1 MSLGIYF
8 GPKEIYVVDSKG
20 RKPAKVC
27 QIPQVAAAA
36 GELEEA
42 APSEAKM
49 IELVALFK
57 DELRRNK
64 IDAREATLCLSG
76 QDLIIRTF
84 EVPQMPREE
93 LTSAISFEAKK
104 YIPFKIE
111 DMISDYQV
119 MSDKISRTNLIL
131 FMGIK
136 RDTFERYISLL
147 SQLNLKASDIEYSAF
162 SVFRALNICKLSTDG
177 IMGIITADLSRED
190 EVNFVVM
197 ENGFPLFS
205 RDIVLGGA
213 VQEADKGAGMALEKL
228 KTEIRISLD
237 YYNRKFPTK
246 NIKRMYLVCN
256 EEHRLD
262 IETFI
267 TQIGP
272 FVQFVD
278 ITRNIEGA
286 PPFALSFIKG
296 FCASLSG
303 TIKTSIKTN
312 LLAAKD
318 RVVAVKE
325 KAAPAVE
332 AAPLFEG
339 VKINAK
345 VVLLGLAICIASF
358 VLGTS
363 RLQPVKNEINEIK
376 NSRPSVSTVDPDAP
390 YNDLTSKEAEF
401 KNKLQALSDLIKKQ
415 VFLTMPLNA
424 IPRATPDGVWLS
436 RLAFIKSESNKPE
449 LSLEGVSYLND
460 SEAEFQA
467 VNKFVQNLRENRD
480 FSTYFK
486 NINVGS
492 IDRTETGKIMA
503 TKFSISC
510 KSN

>member
-8 GPKEIYVVDSKG
+8 GPKEIYVVESKG
-20 RKPAKVC
+20 RKPGKVC
-27 QIPQVAAAA
+27 QISQAAAPS

-42 APSEAKM
+42 VPSEAKM
-49 IELVALFK
+49 IEMVALFK

-64 IDAREATLCLSG
+64 IEARDATLCLSG

-93 LTSAISFEAKK
+93 LASAINFEAKK

-111 DMISDYQV
+111 DMITDCQV
-119 MSDKISRTNLIL
+119 VPDKISRSNLVL

-136 RDTFERYISLL
+136 RDTFDRYISLL
-147 SQLNLKASDIEYSAF
+147 GQLNLRATDIEYSAF
-162 SVFRALNICKLSTDG
+162 SVLRALNICKLSTDG
-177 IMGIITADLSRED
+177 VMGIITADLLRED

-205 RDIVLGGA
+205 RDIILSSA
-213 VQEADKGAGMALEKL
+213 AQEADKGPGMALEKL

-256 EEHRLD
+256 DDCRLD

-278 ITRNIEGA
+278 IARNIEGA
-286 PPFALSFIKG
+286 PPFSLSFIKG
-296 FCASLSG
+296 YCASISG
-303 TIKTSIKTN
+303 AIRINIKTN

-318 RVVAVKE
+318 KVITVKE
-325 KAAPAVE
+325 KAAPVE

-339 VKINAK
+339 VKIDVK
-345 VVLLGLAICIASF
+345 MVLLGLAICIAVYAF
-358 VLGTS
+358 GVS
-363 RLQPVKNEINEIK
+363 RLQPVKKEINEIK
-376 NSRPSVSTVDPDAP
+376 SARPAVSMVSPDAP
-390 YNDLTSKEAEF
+390 YEELISKQDEFKKKLDTLNDLV
-401 KNKLQALSDLIKKQ
+401 KKQ
-415 VFLTMPLNA
+415 VYVTKPLNV
-424 IPRATPDGVWLS
+424 IPRATPDGVWLT
-436 RLAFIKSESNKPE
+436 RLTFLKDQNNKPE
-449 LSLEGVSYLND
+449 LVLDGVSYMND
-460 SEAEFQA
+460 SEIEFQA
-467 VNKFVQNLRENRD
+467 VNKFVQNLREDRD
-480 FSTYFK
+480 FSAYFK
-486 NINVGS
+486 NVNVGS
-492 IDRTETGKIMA
+492 IDRTETGKITA
-503 TKFSISC
+503 TNFSISC